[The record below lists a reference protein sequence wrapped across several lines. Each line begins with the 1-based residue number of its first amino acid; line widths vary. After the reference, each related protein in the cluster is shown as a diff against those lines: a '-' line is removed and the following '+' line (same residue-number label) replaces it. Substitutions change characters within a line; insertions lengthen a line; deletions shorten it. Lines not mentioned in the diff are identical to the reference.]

1 MAKRT
6 INLVLEVVIEIIEF
20 FKKRET
26 KENGGKNDRKR
37 NCKEKSEG

>member
-6 INLVLEVVIEIIEF
+6 INLILEVVIEVIDF

-26 KENGGKNDRKR
+26 KENGGKND
-37 NCKEKSEG
+37 CKGNSKTK

>member
-1 MAKRT
+1 MAKT
-6 INLVLEVVIEIIEF
+6 VKLVLEIIIEVIEF

-37 NCKEKSEG
+37 NREKK

>member
-1 MAKRT
+1 MAKT
-6 INLVLEVVIEIIEF
+6 VKLILEVVIEVIEF

-37 NCKEKSEG
+37 NREKK